1 MAKEERMTPF
11 DLHASAAVGVV
22 VVLLL
27 IVVLIE
33 REVLRAL
40 GGDRAAARVRA
51 LTGASVP
58 LLVAAAAVMAARLTH
73 ILH

>member
-1 MAKEERMTPF
+1 MTP
-11 DLHASAAVGVV
+11 LHSDTSSAVGVV

-40 GGDRAAARVRA
+40 GGSRAAGRVRA
-51 LTGASVP
+51 LTCASVP
-58 LLVAAAAVMAARLTH
+58 LLVAAVAVMAARLTDV
-73 ILH
+73 LH